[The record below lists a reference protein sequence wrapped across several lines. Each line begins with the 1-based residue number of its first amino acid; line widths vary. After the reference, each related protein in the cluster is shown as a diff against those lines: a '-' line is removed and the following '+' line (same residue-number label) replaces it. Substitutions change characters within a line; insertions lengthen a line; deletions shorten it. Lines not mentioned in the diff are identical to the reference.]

1 MSDRFFK
8 WVKDVN
14 TYFTKEYIQM
24 PNKHTKRS
32 LTSFVIRKMQIKI
45 TRYQFIFDN

>member
-1 MSDRFFK
+1 MMSDLFFK

-24 PNKHTKRS
+24 SNKHIKRS
-32 LTSFVIRKMQIKI
+32 LTSFIRKMQIKI
-45 TRYQFIFDN
+45 TRYHFIFHN